1 MKKQK
6 SFSQFDLRVDVL
18 DYLFVEWLVRNHL
31 YRKFA
36 RNLAAARQV
45 TTSVRDL
52 IRQRICTYATF
63 PSMDYSFL
71 LVGAFRFDLTPEGR
85 EFWSAASRRWEDFCR
100 YFFSVLTQPR

>member
-31 YRKFA
+31 YCRFA
-36 RNLAAARQV
+36 KNLAAARQV
-45 TTSVRDL
+45 TTPIRDF
-52 IRQRICTYATF
+52 IRQRVRAYATF
-63 PSMDYSFL
+63 PAMDYSFL
-71 LVGAFRFDLTPEGR
+71 LTGSFLFDSTPEGR
-85 EFWSAASRRWEDFCR
+85 EFWSDASRRWADFCR